1 MPTWAI
7 VMLIIIA
14 VLIAGIIVL
23 YFLGKKAEKKKAEQD
38 ELIRSSSQPVSLL
51 VIDKKMLR
59 LKDSG
64 LPAQAVQQ
72 AGRFS
77 KNAKV
82 PIVKVKIGPKVMNLI
97 ADPEIFDQIPVKK
110 EVKAMVSGLY
120 ITSVKGLHGKIEAP
134 VQEKKGLR
142 AKLAALRKK
151 VTS

>member
-14 VLIAGIIVL
+14 ALVAGIIVL

-38 ELIRSSSQPVSLL
+38 ELIRSSAQPVSLL
-51 VIDKKMLR
+51 VIDKKMMK

-64 LPAQAVQQ
+64 LPQQAIDQ

-77 KNAKV
+77 KNAKI
-82 PIVKVKIGPKVMNLI
+82 PIVKVKAGPKVMNLI
-97 ADPEIFDQIPVKK
+97 SDPEIFDQIPVKK

-120 ITSVKGLHGKIEAP
+120 ITSVKGLHGKIEVEAP
-134 VQEKKGLR
+134 KKKGLR
-142 AKLAALRKK
+142 ARLQALRDK
-151 VTS
+151 V